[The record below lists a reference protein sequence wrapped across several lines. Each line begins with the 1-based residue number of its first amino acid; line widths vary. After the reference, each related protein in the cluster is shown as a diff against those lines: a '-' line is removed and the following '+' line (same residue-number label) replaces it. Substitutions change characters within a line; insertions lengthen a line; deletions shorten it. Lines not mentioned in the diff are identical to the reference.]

1 MARPK
6 QRTPELRDRL
16 LEVAMEVLEADGVRG
31 LTTRR
36 VAGDA
41 DTSTAA
47 VYELFGDKAGL
58 LRNVFFEGFRRL
70 KVRFDAL
77 PTTDD
82 PVADLRTVLVECR
95 RFAHDEPRLANLMFS
110 RPFAMYDP
118 GPDEVRAGDAT
129 RLFVVERVA
138 RCVDAGLLAGDP
150 VDIAHVVLAVVQG
163 LSAQEGAGWLG
174 SSARSIDRRWDLAL
188 DATLAGVRAAE
199 R

>member
-1 MARPK
+1 VPRPK

-16 LEVAMEVLEADGVRG
+16 LEVAMDVLEAEGVRG

-41 DTSTAA
+41 GTSTAA

-58 LRNVFFEGFRRL
+58 VRQVFFEGFRRL

-82 PVADLRTVLVECR
+82 PLADLRAVLVECR
-95 RFAHDEPRLANLMFS
+95 RFAHDEPRLSSLMFS
-110 RPFAMYDP
+110 RPFAVYDP
-118 GPDEVRAGDAT
+118 GPEEVEAGEAT
-129 RLFVVERVA
+129 RLFVVGRA
-138 RCVDAGLLAGDP
+138 SRCVEAGVLAGDP

-188 DATLAGVRAAE
+188 DATLAGFRP
-199 R
+199 